1 LRATGP
7 IEHPILFGFT
17 CVIGLLLAVS
27 IPMRW
32 KPLVIFSCSLGA
44 MFAFSSAP
52 IQTMIFGFCLLIYN
66 RLLSQFSF
74 RWSALFAIGA
84 VGVIGAFLLSN
95 SPVGFIITHLTFS
108 PESGYYREWTWHMVG
123 LYVSQS
129 PWFGLGYGEMPEEI
143 NHSIDSLW
151 LVLALQSGY
160 PGPFLVAF
168 SLAGA
173 SATLTSGRNA
183 GLTPAETKL
192 ATTLGIVMFLTAYI
206 AFTVHLWGSSW
217 ILTGLLIGT
226 KAHLSELGYVRPSA
240 ARQSPS

>member
-1 LRATGP
+1 
-7 IEHPILFGFT
+7 
-17 CVIGLLLAVS
+17 
-27 IPMRW
+27 MRW
-32 KPLVIFSCSLGA
+32 RRVALFSCSLGA
-44 MFAFSSAP
+44 IFAFSSAP
-52 IQTMIFGFCLLIYN
+52 IQTMFLGFGLLIYN
-66 RLLSQFSF
+66 SVLSQISF

-84 VGVIGAFLLSN
+84 AGVIAAFLISN
-95 SPVGFIITHLTFS
+95 SPVGFIISHLTFS

-160 PGPFLVAF
+160 PGPVFVALSLV
-168 SLAGA
+168 GA
-173 SATLTSGRNA
+173 SAILTSDRNA
-183 GLTPAETKL
+183 GLTPAEAKL
-192 ATTLGIVMFLTAYI
+192 ATTLGIVLFLTAFI

-226 KAHLSELGYVRPSA
+226 KAHLSELGYLRPSA
-240 ARQSPS
+240 TRQHLS